1 MRAAMQRILTFALFW
16 FVVQTTVVAHETMLG
31 GWKEQNVEDKDLQDL
46 SWRAMKGINE
56 QSNDMYHLMPVKLLS
71 AKSQVVAGMQ
81 YELEILVG
89 QSECRKNQLS
99 SEDVNAENC
108 KEKEGGRRQVY
119 VVTVWQKPWENFEQ
133 FTIKEIKETS

>member
-1 MRAAMQRILTFALFW
+1 MASAEGM
-16 FVVQTTVVAHETMLG
+16 VG
-31 GWKEQNVEDKDLQDL
+31 GWREQSVDDKDLKEL

-56 QSNDMYHLMPVKLLS
+56 QSNDMYHLMPIKLLA

-89 QSECRKNQLS
+89 QSQCRKNELS

-108 KEKEGGRRQVY
+108 QEKKGGRRQIY
-119 VVTVWQKPWENFEQ
+119 VVIVWQKPWENFEQ
-133 FTIKEIKETS
+133 FTIKAIKEAS